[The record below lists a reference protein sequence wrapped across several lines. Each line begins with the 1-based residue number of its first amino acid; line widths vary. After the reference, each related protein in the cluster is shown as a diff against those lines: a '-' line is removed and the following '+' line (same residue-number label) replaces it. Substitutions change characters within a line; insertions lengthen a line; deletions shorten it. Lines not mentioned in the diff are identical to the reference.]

1 MRVLVVDDEPR
12 VRAALRVMLEVLG
25 FEVAE
30 AGDGRSAAQALG
42 DAPADVI
49 LCDLFM
55 PEKDGLELLRELRP
69 AASGARVIVMS
80 GGGNLHGQVNLLP
93 LATALGAKAVLHKP
107 VVLSEL
113 RAALQ
118 IALATPPPTG

>member
-25 FEVAE
+25 FEVVE
-30 AGDGRSAAQALG
+30 AGDGRSATRALG

-55 PEKDGLELLRELRP
+55 AGQDGLELLRELRP
-69 AASGARVIVMS
+69 AASGCE
-80 GGGNLHGQVNLLP
+80 P
-93 LATALGAKAVLHKP
+93 C
-107 VVLSEL
+107 
-113 RAALQ
+113 AAC
-118 IALATPPPTG
+118 TGRPPPAPTDTSSPRMVRRRRDTAAKKATIRMTAARLKIST